1 MKKVW
6 RTVTIV
12 RTEPG
17 KDYANYEAYTKVT
30 SFDFEGEFLKIAF
43 DNKLVYYKLSD
54 IHAIEIEFEKEDGDE
69 EVKVS
74 KVKSPLLRD

>member
-6 RTVTIV
+6 RTITIV

-17 KDYANYEAYTKVT
+17 KDYVNYETFAKVT
-30 SFDFEGEFLKIAF
+30 AFDFEGEFLKIAF

-54 IHAIEIEFEKEDGDE
+54 IHTIEIEFEKEEAEE
-69 EVKVS
+69 EVK
-74 KVKSPLLRD
+74 KKSPLTRD